1 MKEVWKDISDFKGEY
16 EVSSYGRIRNSKTQN
31 ILKQRHGKDG
41 YLKINL
47 YKKGS
52 NRRITCAVHRLVLEN
67 FNSVDGM
74 ELLQVNHIDEIK
86 DNNKLENLE
95 WTTSRENINYG
106 NHNKKISLY
115 RKNNS
120 GNSKKEIVCLTT
132 GKIFKSISEAARYY
146 KIKNK
151 SNITHCAKG
160 TAQYCGTLADGTQL
174 KWKYLNKSF

>member
-1 MKEVWKDISDFKGEY
+1 MKEVWKDISDFKGKY

-47 YKKGS
+47 CKKGS

-106 NHNKKISLY
+106 L
-115 RKNNS
+115 
-120 GNSKKEIVCLTT
+120 
-132 GKIFKSISEAARYY
+132 
-146 KIKNK
+146 
-151 SNITHCAKG
+151 
-160 TAQYCGTLADGTQL
+160 
-174 KWKYLNKSF
+174 